1 MKVLFIKKTVLLL
14 AFVVSNLFLINA
26 QEQNAEKQKVDLT
39 NGTVQE
45 QFDYVINKSTTYTG
59 ERNQIVY
66 KVVKIVMMNKLRS
79 NVLDSLKLIKSKLVN
94 SNQKIEEQKKQISGV
109 TANLAQVTDKMNYA
123 IKEKDSFSFLGM
135 LISKTA
141 YNTILW
147 FVIIGLII
155 VCVFIFLLFKRSND
169 ITIKIKESLNDK
181 QEELDTHRKWALERE
196 QKLARE
202 LNKIKMKYK
211 DMK

>member
-26 QEQNAEKQKVDLT
+26 QEQKAEKQKVDLT

-59 ERNQIVY
+59 EKNQIVY